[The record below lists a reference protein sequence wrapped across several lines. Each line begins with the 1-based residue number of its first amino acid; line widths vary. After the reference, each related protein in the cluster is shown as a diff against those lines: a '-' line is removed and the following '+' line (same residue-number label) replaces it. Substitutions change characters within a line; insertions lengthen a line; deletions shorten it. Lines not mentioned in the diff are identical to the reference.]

1 MLNPATPDIP
11 GRSAVGTSRVVPV
24 LFQDTPQY
32 VMIYD
37 LTVTPAGQ
45 TKNVVGKSL
54 EKLGI
59 GIDPALRLSKKLEK
73 NLMTIRQSPRVQGA
87 TEATPYRD
95 DPTTP
100 KSAADDKVEMIY
112 IKSTVDVL
120 DRFGRDLE
128 GMRNVGK
135 DVSKLHYDM
144 AIEPNKLG
152 VMHRLH
158 DAAREHFADNRSI
171 APSDVGQAF
180 RLTFRVELTSVS
192 VPGTAAFPIP
202 TIQANDVGPPVNA
215 GGPPNN
221 SGHILLIIRNVGAN

>member
-1 MLNPATPDIP
+1 
-11 GRSAVGTSRVVPV
+11 
-24 LFQDTPQY
+24 
-32 VMIYD
+32 

-45 TKNVVGKSL
+45 TNNVVGKSL

-73 NLMTIRQSPRVQGA
+73 HLMTIRQSPRVQGE
-87 TEATPYRD
+87 TEVTSYSD

-100 KSAADDKVEMIY
+100 KSTAKDKVEMIY
-112 IKSTVDVL
+112 IKATMDVL
-120 DRFGRDLE
+120 DQFGRDLE

-135 DVSKLHYDM
+135 DVSQLHYDM

-158 DAAREHFADNRSI
+158 DAAREHFADNRNI
-171 APSDVGQAF
+171 APSDIGQAF
-180 RLTFRVELTSVS
+180 RLSFRVELTSVS

-202 TIQANDVGPPVNA
+202 TIQANDAAPPNDA
-215 GGPPNN
+215 GGLPNDAAAPPNH